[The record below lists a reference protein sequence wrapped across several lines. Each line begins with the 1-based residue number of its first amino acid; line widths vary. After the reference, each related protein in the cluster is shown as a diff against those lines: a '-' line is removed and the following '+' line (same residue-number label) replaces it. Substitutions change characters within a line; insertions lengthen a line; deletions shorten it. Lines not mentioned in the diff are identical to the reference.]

1 MNTEN
6 WTELRADLE
15 QRILNGEQYSQTFA
29 DLYYG
34 VEAELESCHLY
45 LTEDEIERIA
55 RVFFEKV
62 LHEIKTRDDN

>member
-1 MNTEN
+1 MYTEYSP
-6 WTELRADLE
+6 ELQADLE
-15 QRILNGEQYSQTFA
+15 QRILSGEHHPQILA

-34 VEAELESCHLY
+34 MEANLESCHLY

>member
-15 QRILNGEQYSQTFA
+15 PRILSNEQHSQILA

-34 VEAELESCHLY
+34 IEAELESCHLY
-45 LTEDEIERIA
+45 LTEDEIERMA

-62 LHEIKTRDDN
+62 LHEIKTRDVN